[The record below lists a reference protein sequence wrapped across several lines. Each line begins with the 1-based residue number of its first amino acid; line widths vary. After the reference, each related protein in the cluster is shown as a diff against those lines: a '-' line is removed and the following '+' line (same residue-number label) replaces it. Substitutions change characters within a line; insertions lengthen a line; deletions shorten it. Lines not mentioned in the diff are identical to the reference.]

1 VTPGR
6 RLRGPAGGGAT
17 HVVHHVV
24 CQHRVEVEVRPARA
38 EVAFQDERFANPAD
52 TQVRF
57 EAVVYNAAM
66 PHVLW
71 EVWGPAG
78 QPGLGSIDP
87 TGVYRAPPKGGL
99 PSGYT
104 EVVVATA
111 AEDRLRKASA
121 WVTLV
126 GEGPAPAPTPRIA
139 IRPKRAHL
147 YYRQGQHNAF
157 IDPSNTMQLFQAR
170 LWDSPASMVEWSVDG
185 VPAATTDEWFLFEPA
200 AASGPGDELTVT
212 ARIQGQAVQ
221 DQAKVL
227 LINYFWPGM
236 P

>member
-1 VTPGR
+1 V
-6 RLRGPAGGGAT
+6 RGAAGCGGT
-17 HVVHHVV
+17 HVVHDVV
-24 CQHRVEVEVRPARA
+24 CRHRVEVEVRPARA
-38 EVAFQDERFANPAD
+38 EVAFRDERFTSPAD

-57 EAVVYNAAM
+57 EAVVYNAAT
-66 PHVLW
+66 PRVLW

-111 AEDRLRKASA
+111 AENRLRKASA

-126 GEGPAPAPTPRIA
+126 GEGPQPAPAPRIEVW
-139 IRPKRAHL
+139 PKRAEL
-147 YYRQGQHNAF
+147 YYRQGQHNAY
-157 IDPSNTMQLFQAR
+157 IDTSNTMQLFQAR
-170 LWDSPASMVEWSVDG
+170 LWDSPASQIDWSVNG
-185 VPAATTDEWFLFEPA
+185 GPATTTTEWFLFQPA
-200 AASGPGDELTVT
+200 AASGPGAELTVT
-212 ARIQGQAVQ
+212 ARIHGLAVE

-227 LINYFWPGM
+227 LLNYFWPGM